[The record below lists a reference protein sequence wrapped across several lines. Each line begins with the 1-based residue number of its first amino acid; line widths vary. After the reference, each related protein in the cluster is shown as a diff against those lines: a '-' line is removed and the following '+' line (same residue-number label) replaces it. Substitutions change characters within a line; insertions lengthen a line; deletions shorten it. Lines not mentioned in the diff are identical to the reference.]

1 MFNVLLTD
9 SLVLFSA
16 SLDREDEDLYALAV
30 LAVDQGQPPL
40 TGQAIVYVQ
49 VTDVNDKSPYFVPT
63 VPEGEIVENSQA
75 NTPVA
80 HLNLNSRT
88 FDDDIAPNQVRFFL
102 KMLWLKRRCIPEKC
116 LSLLD
121 HHSSRETTVGSI

>member
-102 KMLWLKRRCIPEKC
+102 KMLGLKRRCIPEKC